1 LKKPVWSESRL
12 PRPGD
17 PGFSSIPGE
26 QQLAT
31 DLDGRRRIM
40 SGAGEL
46 PYDVAADVWLVDQKE
61 TTLLSYTIKKKKLE
75 DLAARALAE
84 GRQPMVSI
92 VFWTGQH
99 RGEPW
104 MLVPQSTLL
113 ALAQLATKEI

>member
-1 LKKPVWSESRL
+1 
-12 PRPGD
+12 
-17 PGFSSIPGE
+17 
-26 QQLAT
+26 
-31 DLDGRRRIM
+31 M

-92 VFWTGQH
+92 VFWTGQQ

-113 ALAQLATKEI
+113 ALAQLATKET